1 MRAVRII
8 VYAFAG
14 LGSRQVGWRDDHG
27 WRAHRCGQ
35 GRLLSARNGALPDDD
50 ADRGVTLT
58 YFRSEK
64 ESSMGARITQVL
76 LLATGLATGACATSG
91 DWAAWSQNSSHF
103 ASGQHALFSM
113 NHQGSSSA
121 PVTRAD
127 VDTARTQAWWGVPIT
142 VSSAQILEK

>member
-1 MRAVRII
+1 
-8 VYAFAG
+8 
-14 LGSRQVGWRDDHG
+14 
-27 WRAHRCGQ
+27 
-35 GRLLSARNGALPDDD
+35 
-50 ADRGVTLT
+50 
-58 YFRSEK
+58 
-64 ESSMGARITQVL
+64 MGARITQVL
-76 LLATGLATGACATSG
+76 LLAMGLATGGCATSG
-91 DWAAWSQNSSHF
+91 DWAAWSQNTSHF